1 MKNPPSVPFLATATT
16 SLLNRHFATCSAAAA
31 CVTGVVI
38 APQQAQGAVV
48 YSGVKNFALPAAVG
62 AQLYINLVTS
72 ETAATGRGAPGLT
85 DWDMAPYGSGL
96 TNQPS
101 YSAATVFA
109 GTASVNLAAGTL
121 INAASLLSAAT
132 GGIVNVGIPVGTTG
146 IIGFKFNPASN
157 DGFAAATL
165 ATLTNYGWMRLTTQA
180 GGGGSVVDWA
190 YESTPGTGIAAGAV
204 PEPSALSCLALG
216 AFGLSTLRRRK
227 AALAA

>member
-1 MKNPPSVPFLATATT
+1 MKKITQTSSSLNV

-38 APQQAQGAVV
+38 APQQTEGAVT
-48 YSGVKNFALPAAVG
+48 YSGVKNFALPSAVG
-62 AQLYINLVTS
+62 LQLYIDIVTGA
-72 ETAATGRGAPGLT
+72 TAASGRGGAGLT

-109 GTASVNLAAGTL
+109 GTASVNLAGGTL
-121 INAASLLSAAT
+121 IDNASVLSAAT
-132 GGIVNVGIPVGTTG
+132 GGIVNVGIPAGTTG
-146 IIGFKFNPASN
+146 IIGFKFNPAST
-157 DGFAAATL
+157 DGFSPATL
-165 ATLTNYGWMRLTTQA
+165 ATLTNYGWMRITTQA

-190 YESTPGTGIAAGAV
+190 YESTPGVGIAAGAV

-227 AALAA
+227 TAVSA